1 VLNVV
6 LRILIESFQFFQNV
20 WQWIVLGFLAAGLIR
35 EFIPERW
42 FINLGVG
49 RGVVSLTKASIL
61 GFLAQFLPHSSLPLA
76 ISLFDLGASR
86 AYVLTFLVS
95 TPWLCVIE
103 TLILISFLGVKLFSI
118 IVSMTMIA
126 AVIGGLVIEYL
137 EGVGLIESGRQPIA
151 KPNNI
156 VEMRSRSGTL
166 GGRII
171 ASLHYSYDFLKMS
184 GKWIALGF
192 LGAGIAKALIP
203 METIRNLLGYSLYS
217 IPLAMGVATII
228 EFTVEASVP
237 IVCSIYSM
245 GASPG
250 SVFAMLMVG
259 VVTDVMEMGTVW
271 TMCGKKTAIAAM
283 LTYLAVT
290 IVFGYMLN
298 VIIIVS

>member
-6 LRILIESFQFFQNV
+6 LQILIESLQFFLKV
-20 WQWIVLGFLAAGLIR
+20 WQWIALGFLAAGLIR

-42 FINLGVG
+42 FINISGG

-95 TPWLCVIE
+95 TPWLCFIE
-103 TLILISFLGVKLFSI
+103 SLILISFLGVKLFSL
-118 IVSMTMIA
+118 IVSMTMVA
-126 AVIGGLVIEYL
+126 AVLGGLVMEYL
-137 EGVGLIESGRQPIA
+137 EGLGMIESGRQPIA

-156 VEMRSRSGTL
+156 LEMRSRPETFR
-166 GGRII
+166 GRLVS
-171 ASLHYSYDFLKMS
+171 SLHYSYDFLKMS

-203 METIRNLLGYSLYS
+203 MEIIRNLLGYSFYS
-217 IPLAMGVATII
+217 VPLAMGIAMII

-250 SVFAMLMVG
+250 CVFAMLMAG
-259 VVTDVMEMGTVW
+259 VITDVMEMGTVW

-283 LTYLAVT
+283 LTYSAVT
-290 IVFGYMLN
+290 IVSGYILN
-298 VIIIVS
+298 MIIIVS